1 MTKQNPQPKTPH
13 LNPSATIRQ
22 KIQFYLIDCKTLPS
36 KLIDIILLLLNLLF
50 IGIFILETY
59 PISQSTKNTLWTLE
73 LFIVGIFIIE
83 YFTRLYGAEKR
94 IRYIFSIYGIIDLI
108 TLLPTISMLVIPIQS
123 INLSVIKIMRI
134 FKAIRIFRFL
144 RFTQDPYFFFG
155 KITTHLLRVVQLIF
169 IILTIFF
176 ISSGLFWQVENS
188 INPNVETFGDAF
200 YFTVVAL
207 TTVGF
212 GDILPI
218 SEAGRIITILMIL
231 SGIILIPWQ
240 VSKIV
245 REWVNS
251 NKKRV
256 ICKKCGLT
264 YHDGDAS
271 HCKSCGNI
279 IYQEFD
285 GN

>member
-1 MTKQNPQPKTPH
+1 MSKQTLSKTPH
-13 LNPSATIRQ
+13 LKSNATLRE
-22 KIQFYLIDCKTLPS
+22 KIQFYLIDCKTLPG
-36 KLIDIILLLLNLLF
+36 KLIDIAILLLNFLF

-59 PISQSTKNTLWTLE
+59 PISQSTKNTLWILE
-73 LFIVGIFIIE
+73 LTIVGFFIIE
-83 YFTRLYGAEKR
+83 YLARLYGAEKR
-94 IRYIFSIYGIIDLI
+94 IKHIFSIFGIIDLI
-108 TLLPTISMLVIPIQS
+108 TIIPTISLIIIPVQT
-123 INLSVIKIMRI
+123 INLGAIKIMRI
-134 FKAIRIFRFL
+134 FKVFRIFRFL

-155 KITTHLLRVVQLIF
+155 KITTHLLKVVQLIF

-218 SEAGRIITILMIL
+218 SEAGRIVTILMIL
-231 SGIILIPWQ
+231 SGIVLIPWQ
-240 VSKIV
+240 ASKII
-245 REWVNS
+245 REWINS

-264 YHDGDAS
+264 YHDRDAS